1 MSVWECYMG
10 LSQPKALAEMAP
22 QWADDIA
29 TRLRIISQRQDLC
42 TRKKTATGGDA
53 DAKSDPGIQK
63 GAISSMEGREKML
76 TFPQPTD
83 FRLVVS

>member
-1 MSVWECYMG
+1 MGVLYGYMG
-10 LSQPKALAEMAP
+10 LSQQKAVAEMAP

-53 DAKSDPGIQK
+53 DAESDPGIQK
-63 GAISSMEGREKML
+63 GATSSMKEGEEKS
-76 TFPQPTD
+76 TFPQPSD
-83 FRLVVS
+83 FRLVVC